1 MMAFIKLDKINMV
14 YGKGTSRVDALNNID
29 LEVDRG
35 DFVAI
40 MGKSGCGKSTLLN
53 ILGIITKPKE
63 GSYSF
68 GETKINQLNSSASAR
83 FRNCN
88 IGFVVQH
95 FALIKD
101 LTVRENIS
109 LPLVYQSCK
118 KREIDI
124 KVQEVLRQLELE
136 DKADCYPT
144 ELSGGQCQ
152 RVAIARAVITNP
164 EVVLADEPTGAL
176 DEENGRNI
184 MRIFS
189 ELNEKGTTI
198 IMVTHDKDIAQCCK
212 RIVYLRDGRIISD
225 ERLV

>member
-1 MMAFIKLDKINMV
+1 M
-14 YGKGTSRVDALNNID
+14 
-29 LEVDRG
+29 
-35 DFVAI
+35 
-40 MGKSGCGKSTLLN
+40 
-53 ILGIITKPKE
+53 
-63 GSYSF
+63 
-68 GETKINQLNSSASAR
+68 
-83 FRNCN
+83 
-88 IGFVVQH
+88 
-95 FALIKD
+95 
-101 LTVRENIS
+101 
-109 LPLVYQSCK
+109 VYQSCK

-124 KVQEVLRQLELE
+124 RVREVLRQLELE